1 MHFGTRTTEH
11 AADEQ
16 RALEARNML
25 ATLSPLIQTMYTTLP
40 MHYLRKSMNILL
52 EYFLYLLGLAFM
64 AFPAIMDRTF
74 PFHVLG
80 DILDKKAYLQATT
93 GKGDMELFSLAVKGQ
108 SVTIGLLL
116 IVIGI
121 LVRKASRR
129 KSLLHASGRELR
141 KVEAYF
147 LAIVSKQNPDLQE
160 NTGTTA

>member
-25 ATLSPLIQTMYTTLP
+25 ATLSPLIQTMYTALP

-147 LAIVSKQNPDLQE
+147 LAIVSKQNPDLQK
-160 NTGTTA
+160 NTGTTT

>member
-1 MHFGTRTTEH
+1 MHFGSKSSSIT
-11 AADEQ
+11 ADEQ
-16 RALEARNML
+16 RAREASNML

-40 MHYLRKSMNILL
+40 MHYLRKSANTLL
-52 EYFLYLLGLAFM
+52 EYFLYALGLAFV
-64 AFPAIMDRTF
+64 AFPAIIDRTF

-116 IVIGI
+116 IIIGI

-147 LAIVSKQNPDLQE
+147 LSIASQANPDLQVRP
-160 NTGTTA
+160 GTSA